1 VQASTA
7 WTAPVGTLGR
17 LVDEAYRR
25 AATLMPRRSELEQA
39 AAGIAATVRFADA
52 LQRRDVAVIAEVK
65 RRSPSKGWIN
75 PGLSAVDQAAA
86 YAAGGAA
93 AISVLTEPDHFGG
106 SVDDL
111 VAVRHAVELTLLK
124 KDFHVDPIQLV
135 EAKAIGASAA
145 LLIVRALPQ
154 DRLTELVRVAGD
166 LHLEVLLEVRDA
178 EELQRAVDAAA
189 ASSAVTSIGVNNR
202 NLETLVI
209 DAGRA
214 EEMIASIPARFVA
227 IAESGV
233 SARADVERVANAR
246 ADAVLVGSAVS
257 AAADPCDAVR
267 GLTNIMRHPRGL

>member
-1 VQASTA
+1 MQASTA
-7 WTAPVGTLGR
+7 WTAPGGTLGR
-17 LVDEAYRR
+17 LVEEARRR
-25 AATLMPRRSELEQA
+25 AAALRPRRSELEQT
-39 AAGIAATVRFADA
+39 AAGMGAPVRFADS
-52 LQRRDVAVIAEVK
+52 LQRRDLAVIAEVK
-65 RRSPSKGWIN
+65 RRSPSKGWIS

-86 YAAGGAA
+86 YATGGAA

-111 VAVRHAVELTLLK
+111 VAVRDAVELPVLK
-124 KDFHVDPIQLV
+124 KDFHVDPIQLL

-166 LHLEVLLEVRDA
+166 LRLEVLLEVRDA

-189 ASSAVTSIGVNNR
+189 TNSAVTSIGVNNR

-209 DAGRA
+209 DARRA
-214 EEMIASIPARFVA
+214 EEMIASIPTRFVA

-233 SARADVERVANAR
+233 SARADVERLADAR

-257 AAADPCDAVR
+257 AAADPCAAVR
-267 GLTNIMRHPRGL
+267 GLTNVMRHPRGL

>member
-1 VQASTA
+1 
-7 WTAPVGTLGR
+7 
-17 LVDEAYRR
+17 
-25 AATLMPRRSELEQA
+25 MPRRSELEQA
-39 AAGIAATVRFADA
+39 AANIAAPPRFAES
-52 LQRRDVAVIAEVK
+52 LQRRDIAVIAEVK

-75 PGLSAVDQAAA
+75 PGISAGDQAAA

-111 VAVRHAVELTLLK
+111 LAVRAVVGLPVLK
-124 KDFHVDPIQLV
+124 KDFHVDPIQLL

-154 DRLTELVRVAGD
+154 DQLTELVRVAGD

-189 ASSAVTSIGVNNR
+189 ANGAATSIGVNNR

-209 DAGRA
+209 DTGRA
-214 EEMIASIPARFVA
+214 EELIAGIPARFVA

-233 SARADVERVANAR
+233 SARSDVERAAGAR

-257 AAADPCDAVR
+257 AAADPSAAVR
-267 GLTNIMRHPRGL
+267 GLTHVTRHPRGL

>member
-1 VQASTA
+1 MA
-7 WTAPVGTLGR
+7 
-17 LVDEAYRR
+17 
-25 AATLMPRRSELEQA
+25 RRSELEQA
-39 AAGIAATVRFADA
+39 AANIAAPLRFADS
-52 LQRRDVAVIAEVK
+52 LQRRDIAVIAEVK

-75 PGLSAVDQAAA
+75 PGMSAVDQATA

-111 VAVRHAVELTLLK
+111 VAVRDAVELPVLK
-124 KDFHVDPIQLV
+124 KDFHVDPIQLL
-135 EAKAIGASAA
+135 EAKAVGASAA

-154 DRLTELVRVAGD
+154 DQLTELVRVAGE
-166 LHLEVLLEVRDA
+166 LRLEVLLEVRDA

-189 ASSAVTSIGVNNR
+189 TNSAVTSIGVNNR

-214 EEMIASIPARFVA
+214 EELIAGIPTRFVA

-233 SARADVERVANAR
+233 SARADVERVAKAR
-246 ADAVLVGSAVS
+246 GDAVLVGSAVS
-257 AAADPCDAVR
+257 AAADPCAAVR
-267 GLTNIMRHPRGL
+267 ELTTVKRRPRGL